1 MTTEHVLEQI
11 DAMRPNRILFE
22 LAPEL
27 EESTDLD
34 HFSIPPGLGF
44 EPPASMEDELAAAWL
59 DRKAKEARKPSHF
72 KR

>member
-1 MTTEHVLEQI
+1 
-11 DAMRPNRILFE
+11 MRPNRILQE

-34 HFSIPPGLGF
+34 HFSIPAGLGF
-44 EPPASMEDELAAAWL
+44 EPPASTEDEYAAAWL
-59 DRKAKEARKPSHF
+59 DRKAKEARKPPHL